1 MQKQA
6 GFREGAIVM
15 KKAFNC
21 LIILFSVFFWGFFFL
36 VLQFD
41 SPKPADTFYDYR
53 FTFISPF
60 ANAGYWGSTARGMI
74 EADQAYGTN
83 TKFVGFMQS
92 DSSSMS
98 QAIQSEIRC
107 CPDGLIT
114 AGNSDPMVISA
125 LKEAHNA
132 GMPIVLIDNDCLD
145 VDRLCYIGADN
156 YEMGQLAGKSITA
169 DLSVP
174 LYAAVIIGN
183 SSVENQRLRLQ
194 GFQDEL
200 ALHPDCHIEAVL
212 EADYSLLNVRQ
223 MLPCLLKENP
233 KINAVFCAE
242 GYSSIIAGE
251 ILTTMG
257 KEYDNMRVVVSGNTE
272 EILNHVAS
280 GRYISTIIQESDAMG
295 VKAVEVLKNYQ
306 NGIVPEHDVIY
317 IDNITVTQKNLDNV
331 TAYESEG
338 VTWHLY
344 NGNLLRIPQSEN

>member
-1 MQKQA
+1 
-6 GFREGAIVM
+6 M

-21 LIILFSVFFWGFFFL
+21 LIVLFSVFFWGFFFL

-132 GMPIVLIDNDCLD
+132 GIPIVLIDNDCLD